1 LTSVDFNAL
10 RDRTEASFVGDVAHE
25 LIRLEVVERSLA
37 LASKLFVA
45 VIPLSIIISA
55 VVPGADNFGDS
66 LVNRL
71 GLTGAGADAT
81 RNLFATQ
88 GEIRGAVSVLGF
100 VILLYSVFSFT
111 KGLQRVYLDIWRLPA
126 QQFEAVV
133 RRATWV
139 FTFVVFTS
147 LLRPLQDAAERND
160 LPVAGHTIAFVFGAV
175 LWVWTP
181 YVLLGRRLPWRR
193 LLPTGLV
200 TAGCVAVYSL
210 GSALYLPGTFTTN
223 AERYGLIGVAF
234 GLVTWLFGYA
244 AVVIGAAAVAGV
256 WDRRGHPVPRV
267 P

>member
-1 LTSVDFNAL
+1 VDL
-10 RDRTEASFVGDVAHE
+10 GDLKDRAEASFVGDVAKE

-55 VVPGADNFGDS
+55 LVPGADNFGES

-71 GLTGAGADAT
+71 GLTGAGAEAT

-88 GEIRGAVSVLGF
+88 GEIRGAVNVLGF

-111 KGLQRVYLDIWRLPA
+111 KGLQRVYLDIWRLPT

-139 FTFVVFTS
+139 LTFVLFTA
-147 LLRPLQDAAERND
+147 LLRPLQDATERND
-160 LPVAGHTIAFVFGAV
+160 LPVTGHTIAFVFGAV

-200 TAGCVAVYSL
+200 TAGCIAVYSL
-210 GSALYLPGTFTTN
+210 GSAVYLPAIFTTN
-223 AERYGLIGVAF
+223 AERYGLIGIAF

-256 WDRRGHPVPRV
+256 WDRRGHPLPAA